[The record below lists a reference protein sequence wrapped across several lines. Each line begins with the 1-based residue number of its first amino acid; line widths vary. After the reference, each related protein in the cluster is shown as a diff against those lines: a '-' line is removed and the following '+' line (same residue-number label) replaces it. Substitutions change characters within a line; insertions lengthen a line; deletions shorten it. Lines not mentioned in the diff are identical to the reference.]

1 MNTMQTNPQ
10 DILKTLSLSFEVFP
24 PKKWEDFPGLY
35 ETLDELKGLHP
46 EFISC
51 TYGAGGSNS
60 KKTAEIASHIENE
73 LGIRSIAHLT
83 CAALTEDKLL
93 STIENFKN
101 AGIHSVL
108 ALRGDKPFDMSE
120 EDFANRQYKHPSE
133 IIPIL
138 KKAGFRVVAACYP
151 EKHYEAPS
159 MEEDLHWLKHKVE
172 QGADALIS
180 QLFFDNDA
188 FYRFMDAADQK
199 GITVPVHAGIMPIT
213 SAKMINTTI
222 NLSGAS
228 IPKAL
233 SDLIATYGE
242 NPSDM
247 RKAGIEYAARQI
259 NDLAEQGMHYV
270 HIYTMNHS
278 ETAKEIC
285 GLIKQEF
292 AAGKVD
298 VPKKSHSPYI
308 CDFSCG
314 GLDVNRQANIQP
326 AATKVTD
333 MEYVSF

>member
-138 KKAGFRVVAACYP
+138 KKAGFRVAAACYP

-199 GITVPVHAGIMPIT
+199 GITVPIHAGIMPIT
-213 SAKMINTTI
+213 NAKSLIRTTKMCGCTIPYQLSTMIEAHYDNPEAMKEIGI
-222 NLSGAS
+222 NYAAQQ
-228 IPKAL
+228 II
-233 SDLIATYGE
+233 DLITNGV
-242 NPSDM
+242 D
-247 RKAGIEYAARQI
+247 GI
-259 NDLAEQGMHYV
+259 
-270 HIYTMNHS
+270 HIYTMNRA
-278 ETAKEIC
+278 ETAQRVFDSIPAVLKE
-285 GLIKQEF
+285 L
-292 AAGKVD
+292 
-298 VPKKSHSPYI
+298 
-308 CDFSCG
+308 
-314 GLDVNRQANIQP
+314 N
-326 AATKVTD
+326 
-333 MEYVSF
+333 

>member
-1 MNTMQTNPQ
+1 MNTMQTNQ
-10 DILKTLSLSFEVFP
+10 KNALSLSFEVFP

-35 ETLDELKGLHP
+35 QTLDELKELQP

-60 KKTAEIASHIENE
+60 KKTAEIASHIENG
-73 LGIRSIAHLT
+73 LGIRAIAHLT
-83 CAALTEDKLL
+83 CAALTKEKLL
-93 STIENFKN
+93 STIDNFKE

-120 EDFANRQYKHPSE
+120 EAFANREYKHPSE

-138 KKAGFRVVAACYP
+138 KKSGFHVAAACYP
-151 EKHYEAPS
+151 EKHYEAAS
-159 MEEDLHWLKHKVE
+159 MEEDLHWLKYKVE
-172 QGADALIS
+172 QGANGLIS

-228 IPKAL
+228 VPKTL

-247 RKAGIEYAARQI
+247 RKAGIEYAAKQI
-259 NDLAEQGMHYV
+259 SDLKEQGMHYI

-278 ETAKEIC
+278 ETAKEIYA
-285 GLIKQEF
+285 L
-292 AAGKVD
+292 
-298 VPKKSHSPYI
+298 
-308 CDFSCG
+308 
-314 GLDVNRQANIQP
+314 L
-326 AATKVTD
+326 
-333 MEYVSF
+333 

>member
-1 MNTMQTNPQ
+1 MKIIDMLRQEKP
-10 DILKTLSLSFEVFP
+10 SLSFEVFP
-24 PKKWEDFPGLY
+24 PKAADKYDSVEAAAA
-35 ETLDELKGLHP
+35 EIAKLKP
-46 EFISC
+46 SFMSI
-51 TYGAGGSNS
+51 TYGAGGGTSQY
-60 KKTAEIASHIENE
+60 TVDIASTIQNTYHVNA
-73 LGIRSIAHLT
+73 LAHLT
-83 CAALTEDKLL
+83 CVS
-93 STIENFKN
+93 STREHVRGVLDRIRENGLEN
-101 AGIHSVL
+101 VL
-108 ALRGDKPFDMSE
+108 ALRGDLPENGVLSPDYRYASQLI
-120 EDFANRQYKHPSE
+120 RE
-133 IIPIL
+133 IKEYAPELCI
-138 KKAGFRVVAACYP
+138 GAACYP
-151 EKHYEAPS
+151 EGHPDS
-159 MEEDLHWLKHKVE
+159 PNQISDIQNLKKKV
-172 QGADALIS
+172 DAGCSSLVT

-285 GLIKQEF
+285 GLIK
-292 AAGKVD
+292 
-298 VPKKSHSPYI
+298 
-308 CDFSCG
+308 
-314 GLDVNRQANIQP
+314 
-326 AATKVTD
+326 
-333 MEYVSF
+333 

>member
-1 MNTMQTNPQ
+1 
-10 DILKTLSLSFEVFP
+10 
-24 PKKWEDFPGLY
+24 
-35 ETLDELKGLHP
+35 
-46 EFISC
+46 
-51 TYGAGGSNS
+51 
-60 KKTAEIASHIENE
+60 
-73 LGIRSIAHLT
+73 
-83 CAALTEDKLL
+83 
-93 STIENFKN
+93 
-101 AGIHSVL
+101 
-108 ALRGDKPFDMSE
+108 MSE

-138 KKAGFRVVAACYP
+138 KKAGFRVAAACYP

-298 VPKKSHSPYI
+298 APEESHSPYI
-308 CDFSCG
+308 CDFSRG
-314 GLDVNRQANIQP
+314 GLDVEQ
-326 AATKVTD
+326 VG
-333 MEYVSF
+333 

>member
-35 ETLDELKGLHP
+35 ETLDKLKGLHP

-138 KKAGFRVVAACYP
+138 KKAGFRVAAACYP

-213 SAKMINTTI
+213 NAKSLIRTTKMCGCTIPYQLSTMIEAHYDNPEAMKEIGI
-222 NLSGAS
+222 NYAAQQ
-228 IPKAL
+228 II
-233 SDLIATYGE
+233 DLITNGV
-242 NPSDM
+242 D
-247 RKAGIEYAARQI
+247 GI
-259 NDLAEQGMHYV
+259 
-270 HIYTMNHS
+270 HIYTMNRA
-278 ETAKEIC
+278 ETAQRVFDSIPAVLKE
-285 GLIKQEF
+285 L
-292 AAGKVD
+292 
-298 VPKKSHSPYI
+298 
-308 CDFSCG
+308 
-314 GLDVNRQANIQP
+314 N
-326 AATKVTD
+326 
-333 MEYVSF
+333 

>member
-51 TYGAGGSNS
+51 SYGAGGSNS

-138 KKAGFRVVAACYP
+138 KKAGFRVAAACYP

-199 GITVPVHAGIMPIT
+199 GITVPIHAGIMPIT
-213 SAKMINTTI
+213 NAKSLIRTTKMCGCTIPYQLSTMIEAHYDNPEAMKEIGI
-222 NLSGAS
+222 NYAAQQ
-228 IPKAL
+228 II
-233 SDLIATYGE
+233 DLITNGV
-242 NPSDM
+242 D
-247 RKAGIEYAARQI
+247 GI
-259 NDLAEQGMHYV
+259 
-270 HIYTMNHS
+270 HIYTMNRA
-278 ETAKEIC
+278 ETAQRVFDSIPAVLKE
-285 GLIKQEF
+285 L
-292 AAGKVD
+292 
-298 VPKKSHSPYI
+298 
-308 CDFSCG
+308 
-314 GLDVNRQANIQP
+314 N
-326 AATKVTD
+326 
-333 MEYVSF
+333 

>member
-83 CAALTEDKLL
+83 CAVLTEDKLL

-138 KKAGFRVVAACYP
+138 KKAGFRVAAACYP

-199 GITVPVHAGIMPIT
+199 GITVPIHAGIMPIT
-213 SAKMINTTI
+213 NAKSLIRTTKMCGCTIPYQLSTMIEAHYDNPEAMKEI
-222 NLSGAS
+222 NYAAQQ
-228 IPKAL
+228 II
-233 SDLIATYGE
+233 DLITNGV
-242 NPSDM
+242 D
-247 RKAGIEYAARQI
+247 GI
-259 NDLAEQGMHYV
+259 
-270 HIYTMNHS
+270 HIYTMNRA
-278 ETAKEIC
+278 ETAQRVFDSIPAVLKE
-285 GLIKQEF
+285 L
-292 AAGKVD
+292 
-298 VPKKSHSPYI
+298 
-308 CDFSCG
+308 
-314 GLDVNRQANIQP
+314 N
-326 AATKVTD
+326 
-333 MEYVSF
+333 

>member
-1 MNTMQTNPQ
+1 MKGKTDQ
-10 DILKTLSLSFEVFP
+10 DPL
-24 PKKWEDFPGLY
+24 
-35 ETLDELKGLHP
+35 
-46 EFISC
+46 
-51 TYGAGGSNS
+51 
-60 KKTAEIASHIENE
+60 
-73 LGIRSIAHLT
+73 
-83 CAALTEDKLL
+83 
-93 STIENFKN
+93 KN

-138 KKAGFRVVAACYP
+138 KKAGFRVAAACYP

-285 GLIKQEF
+285 GLIK
-292 AAGKVD
+292 
-298 VPKKSHSPYI
+298 
-308 CDFSCG
+308 
-314 GLDVNRQANIQP
+314 
-326 AATKVTD
+326 
-333 MEYVSF
+333 

>member
-138 KKAGFRVVAACYP
+138 KKAGFRVAAACYP

-213 SAKMINTTI
+213 NAKSLIRTTKMCGCTIPYQLSTMIEAHYDNPEAMKEIGI
-222 NLSGAS
+222 NYAAQQ
-228 IPKAL
+228 II
-233 SDLIATYGE
+233 DLITNGV
-242 NPSDM
+242 D
-247 RKAGIEYAARQI
+247 GI
-259 NDLAEQGMHYV
+259 
-270 HIYTMNHS
+270 HIYTMNRA
-278 ETAKEIC
+278 ETAQRVFDSIPAVLKE
-285 GLIKQEF
+285 L
-292 AAGKVD
+292 
-298 VPKKSHSPYI
+298 
-308 CDFSCG
+308 
-314 GLDVNRQANIQP
+314 N
-326 AATKVTD
+326 
-333 MEYVSF
+333 